1 MLIGDS
7 SLPLQRIDHHSRRF
21 LRRRLCGKPLLRG
34 LDVIEAVFTLSYMYG
49 VHVRRTCTAYT
60 CMIV

>member
-49 VHVRRTCTAYT
+49 VHVRR
-60 CMIV
+60 IHV